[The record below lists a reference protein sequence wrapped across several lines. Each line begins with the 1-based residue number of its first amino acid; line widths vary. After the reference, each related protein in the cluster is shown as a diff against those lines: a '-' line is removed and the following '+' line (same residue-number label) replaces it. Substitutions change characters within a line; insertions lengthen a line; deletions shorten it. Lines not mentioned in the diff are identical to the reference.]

1 MTTKKNP
8 SRKRAPLRDRTLDNI
23 PPSKKTANWTNPFSI
38 SKAQDVDGMV
48 LSASCH
54 KDLETSVTKL
64 ETNILEESD
73 SDSKAEVNVS
83 STSENWS
90 TFFPPDWSLKTRIRV
105 MSQEALAW
113 SSQMKTSQETEG
125 ICNFLQCTGNKT
137 EDCQPAFKRCLLQW
151 VYPALPWLQLF
162 PPAQE
167 DVKLQALDPHCYT
180 ALQEEWRESFQSVY
194 HLLRSDRC
202 PFFYLCAT
210 HFTVLFRVKGMG
222 GAVAIHAL
230 LTPST
235 KGFRDVLVKEGVQF
249 SMPFISHSSNSN
261 SSLPTVS
268 KAASTEMKDV
278 DTSSNTVIFSNSEFE
293 DIDRSSPTDNI
304 ALYDWLESMGLDTNA
319 FPALDRHRIAL

>member
-235 KGFRDVLVKEGVQF
+235 KGFRDVLVKEGDTCIY
-249 SMPFISHSSNSN
+249 SMLQPC
-261 SSLPTVS
+261 P
-268 KAASTEMKDV
+268 
-278 DTSSNTVIFSNSEFE
+278 
-293 DIDRSSPTDNI
+293 
-304 ALYDWLESMGLDTNA
+304 
-319 FPALDRHRIAL
+319 